1 MLGYQSY
8 TQNQQYANQYYNPYY
23 NQGFQNQPMNN
34 VQMNQQQNQN
44 ILFGKIVDSLQ
55 VVEATDIPMDNNS
68 YYFPK
73 ADGTEIYVKRW
84 LPNFQTKIITY
95 KPFIENVEESNDEE
109 PQINLYDILDK
120 INTMNDVINNI
131 DRTLN
136 GQKSTVSNRNKKEVK
151 INE

>member
-8 TQNQQYANQYYNPYY
+8 PQNQQYANQYYNPYY